1 MLTSIL
7 LSSLRLREEVEVLQH
22 LSATAGP
29 SFHPNVLGYVDSWEE
44 DDRLFILT
52 ELCEYGNFAHFL
64 SEYGH
69 HFARLDEARV
79 WKIFSDISSVSLNL
93 FFYFVSACHRIHFR
107 PSHLRFVS
115 ASNGPFQI
123 DRYAVLPMNLQLTS
137 YVIRGCILFIGQT
150 SVISI

>member
-1 MLTSIL
+1 MLTSAS

-29 SFHPNVLGYVDSWEE
+29 GFHPNVLGYVDSWEE

-93 FFYFVSACHRIHFR
+93 ISHLVPACHRIHFS
-107 PSHLRFVS
+107 PSHLGFVS
-115 ASNGPFQI
+115 ASNLAF
-123 DRYAVLPMNLQLTS
+123 S
-137 YVIRGCILFIGQT
+137 K
-150 SVISI
+150 SIVMQFYQ

>member
-1 MLTSIL
+1 MLTSVS

-29 SFHPNVLGYVDSWEE
+29 GFHPNVLGYVDSWEE

-93 FFYFVSACHRIHFR
+93 ISHIVPACHRL
-107 PSHLRFVS
+107 PSWLCKRIKWAFPNQTLCS
-115 ASNGPFQI
+115 FTNDF
-123 DRYAVLPMNLQLTS
+123 QLTS
-137 YVIRGCILFIGQT
+137 HVIRDCILFTGQI